1 MENIKRTRIKIRNTS
16 GTNNIDESINQL
28 AKLFNVSFIKAE
40 KAIEQGISNSKAKK
54 MDMREVRMYAR
65 KILEDMRTKK
75 EIK

>member
-1 MENIKRTRIKIRNTS
+1 MENMKRTRIKTRHVS
-16 GTNNIDESINQL
+16 GKNSIDDSINQL
-28 AKLFNVSFIKAE
+28 AKLYNVSFTEAE
-40 KAIEQGISNSKAKK
+40 KAIKQGISNSKAKK